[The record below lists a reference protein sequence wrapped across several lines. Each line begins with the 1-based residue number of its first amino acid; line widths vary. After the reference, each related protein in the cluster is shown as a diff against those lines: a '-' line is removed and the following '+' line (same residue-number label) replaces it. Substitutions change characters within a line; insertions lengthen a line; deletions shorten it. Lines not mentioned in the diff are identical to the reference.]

1 VTAPG
6 RALVTG
12 ASSGIGRAFAERL
25 AREGYDLIVVAR
37 RRKRLEALAADL
49 RDRYGVQVEVLP
61 ADLTR
66 ADDLD
71 AVARHLATDDRL
83 TLLVNNAGFGGF
95 GPFVEVAPERSDALI
110 QLHVKA
116 LTRLTRAA
124 LPGLI
129 ARGTG
134 AIINVSS
141 VMALSGGLPA
151 SAPLPARAV
160 YVGTKAFVLAFSEAL
175 GVELEGTGV
184 QVQALCPAAVY
195 TELHALDG
203 IDLSTRPAGTV
214 MSPDDAVQASLA
226 ALRLG
231 DPVCVPF
238 LDDPTLV
245 SRTVA
250 GLYTSLS
257 GLPRGCLAE
266 RYQAPR

>member
-25 AREGYDLIVVAR
+25 AHDGYDLTVVAR
-37 RRKRLEALAADL
+37 RRERLEALAAEM
-49 RDRYGVQVEVLP
+49 RDRHGAQVEVLP

-66 ADDLD
+66 PADLD
-71 AVARHLATDDRL
+71 AVARHLVAADAL

-95 GPFVEVAPERSDALI
+95 GPFAELAPERSDALI
-110 QLHVKA
+110 QLHITA

-124 LPGLI
+124 LPAML
-129 ARGTG
+129 ARGSG
-134 AIINVSS
+134 AIVNVGS

-151 SAPLPARAV
+151 SSPLPSRAV

-175 GVELEGTGV
+175 NVELAGTGV
-184 QVQALCPAAVY
+184 RVQALCPGAVY

-203 IDLSTRPAGTV
+203 IDLSIRPTGTV
-214 MSPDDAVQASLA
+214 MMPDDVVHASLA

-231 DPVCVPF
+231 DSVCVPF
-238 LDDPTLV
+238 LEDPTLV
-245 SRTVA
+245 SRTIS
-250 GLYTSLS
+250 GLYTDLS
-257 GLPRGCLAE
+257 ALPRGRVAS
-266 RYQAPR
+266 RYQPG